1 MLLIVVAA
9 TALAVDQ
16 LTKWWAVERL
26 PGDPIDVIWTL
37 RLRVTTNT
45 GAAFSLAG
53 GSGPVIALLALAVVG
68 FLLWQGRAIDTRIG
82 AVALGLVLGGALGN
96 LSDRVFRGDG
106 FLSGG
111 VVDFIDLQWWPI
123 FNVADSCVV
132 VGGILLVV
140 VTVFGADHDA
150 ERVKAQAE
158 AHDDGLDDTGRDE
171 APS

>member
-9 TALAVDQ
+9 VALAVDQ

-26 PGDPIDVIWTL
+26 PGDPIDVFWTL

-53 GSGPVIALLALAVVG
+53 GSGPIIALLALAVVA
-68 FLLWQGRAIDTRIG
+68 FLLWQGRAINTRLG

-96 LSDRVFRGDG
+96 LSDRAFRGDG

-111 VVDFIDLQWWPI
+111 VIDFIDLQWWPI

-132 VGGILLVV
+132 VGGILLVI
-140 VTVFGADHDA
+140 VTVFGSDPDA
-150 ERVKAQAE
+150 QPVDERVDQRN
-158 AHDDGLDDTGRDE
+158 DNRPGE